1 MDTTTYNDIHIFK
14 GEERETIANFV
25 SEREHEVNDTISL
38 VKSLS
43 GDIGYFAESWN
54 NHLAAIA
61 DFSDI
66 NSSNI
71 SKLYDKTFSF
81 VCHLGCGETFQ
92 FTLQN
97 STTDS
102 ATGRNSSSSHHYYI
116 GIANAT
122 NGSDIV
128 TSVMNCIQTYP
139 VSGYGTDNRYNLG
152 GQQVSHAQFLTQDGP
167 DKLVVYTSS
176 TASAQSAYNSALNRY
191 GRTAKVD
198 FSQIMSS
205 HIEGVNRDA
214 EEDPEEMWELG
225 LNIRPSDNTSDRI
238 RIYIPRFHVQKIR
251 LDEVHIDTEEGA
263 HSAIS
268 DTSDALNRLN
278 RGRSLLGAQQ
288 NRLESSIDVNQNT
301 EENTDASESK
311 IRDTDFAKEYSKYTK
326 LRIIENAGRSVLAQA
341 MDLNVDS
348 VMSLLA

>member
-1 MDTTTYNDIHIFK
+1 MGKVHRAADNMSAKDAYRNLNIVSKEREKSQEKLSSGYRINRGADDAAGLTISEKMRKFIRGLDRGNRNVEEGVSLLQVADGALEEVSFLIKRMNELAIQSANGTNSDDDRKAMDDEVQQLKNEVDRIMDTTTYNDIHIFK

-122 NGSDIV
+122 NGSDLV

-152 GQQVSHAQFLTQDGP
+152 GQCIF
-167 DKLVVYTSS
+167 
-176 TASAQSAYNSALNRY
+176 
-191 GRTAKVD
+191 
-198 FSQIMSS
+198 
-205 HIEGVNRDA
+205 
-214 EEDPEEMWELG
+214 
-225 LNIRPSDNTSDRI
+225 RPS
-238 RIYIPRFHVQKIR
+238 
-251 LDEVHIDTEEGA
+251 
-263 HSAIS
+263 
-268 DTSDALNRLN
+268 
-278 RGRSLLGAQQ
+278 
-288 NRLESSIDVNQNT
+288 
-301 EENTDASESK
+301 
-311 IRDTDFAKEYSKYTK
+311 
-326 LRIIENAGRSVLAQA
+326 
-341 MDLNVDS
+341 
-348 VMSLLA
+348 